1 MYKKLELTFLC
12 ECGASIEVKLFI
24 LNLLILFFVSHVLI
38 AEVSPEER
46 FKIIVTSQSKSIIH
60 P

>member
-12 ECGASIEVKLFI
+12 ECGESIDVKLFI

-46 FKIIVTSQSKSIIH
+46 FK
-60 P
+60 

>member
-24 LNLLILFFVSHVLI
+24 LNLLILLFVSHVLI

-46 FKIIVTSQSKSIIH
+46 FK
-60 P
+60 